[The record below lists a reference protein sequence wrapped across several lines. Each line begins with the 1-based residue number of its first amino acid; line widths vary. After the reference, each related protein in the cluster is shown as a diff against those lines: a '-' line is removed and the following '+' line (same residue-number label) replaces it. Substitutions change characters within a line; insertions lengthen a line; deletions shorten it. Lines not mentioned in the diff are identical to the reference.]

1 MNDIKSSKNAFY
13 RTLDVVYKNSD
24 KLLEHLRLMVEKEL
38 KEKTK
43 NKRNL
48 LWYIYYL
55 FWNIHKKWNKT
66 SWLFK
71 RWKI

>member
-38 KEKTK
+38 KEKQTK
-43 NKRNL
+43 FIMIHL
-48 LWYIYYL
+48 LFIL
-55 FWNIHKKWNKT
+55 KH
-66 SWLFK
+66 SQEME
-71 RWKI
+71 